1 MHLLKKSTRKLFITG
16 GSGFVGA
23 SIKRFLLDDP
33 EYQQIYEIIEP
44 ASRIDLRDKTGLV
57 HAFADAMPDAVI
69 HLAAQSFVPQSFKN
83 PLETYEVNFLGTLN
97 LLQALKD
104 SGFSG
109 RMLYVGSGD
118 QYGLVAADV
127 LPLIETHPL
136 KPRNPYAV
144 SKAAAELLCYQWSQT
159 EGLDIVMARP
169 FNHIGPGQSERF
181 AVSDFARQVVEIKL
195 GHRAAEISVG
205 DIDVTRDFT
214 DVRDVVRAYLMLLSE
229 GKSGETYNVCSGKEI
244 PIREVLEQLLALAG
258 VQANIR
264 QDSARFRSAEQRRVY
279 GSCDKLRAASGWQP
293 EIPLQQSLVDN
304 LNYWERKL
312 KHD

>member
-1 MHLLKKSTRKLFITG
+1 MEKPARKLFITG
-16 GSGFVGA
+16 SSGFVGA
-23 SIKRFLLDDP
+23 SIRHFLLETP
-33 EYQQIYEIIEP
+33 EYQPVYEIIEP
-44 ASRIDLRDKTGLV
+44 VSRVDLRDKAGLAHV
-57 HAFADAMPDAVI
+57 FADAMPDAVI

-109 RMLYVGSGD
+109 RVLYVGSSD
-118 QYGLVAADV
+118 QYGLAAADN
-127 LPLIETHPL
+127 LPLIEIHPL

-195 GHRAAEISVG
+195 GRRAAEISVG

-229 GKSGETYNVCSGKEI
+229 GKNGEIYNVCSGKEYS
-244 PIREVLEQLLALAG
+244 IREILEQLIALAG
-258 VQANIR
+258 VEAKIK
-264 QDSARFRSAEQRRVY
+264 QDSARFRPAEQRRVY
-279 GSCDKLRAASGWQP
+279 GSCDKLRAVSGWQP
-293 EIPLQQSLVDN
+293 EIPLELSLVDN
-304 LNYWERKL
+304 LNYWEWKL